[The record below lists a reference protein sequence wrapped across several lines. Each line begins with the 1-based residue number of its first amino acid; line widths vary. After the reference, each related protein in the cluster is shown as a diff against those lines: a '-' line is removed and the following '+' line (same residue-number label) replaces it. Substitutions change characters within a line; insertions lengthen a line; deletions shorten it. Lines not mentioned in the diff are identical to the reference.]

1 MPEFGADPFGTCYN
15 SHMEPSDASRFSV
28 PIERWSESSR
38 LSAED
43 SVVAEEPLEIRVND
57 VPLAVTMRT
66 PGDDEALAVGFL
78 ASEGILRNSD
88 DLFDITRCAEPEQ
101 PDQFNIVTAYV
112 ASERLPAGLGSD
124 RHRYAT
130 SSCGLC
136 GRASIDAVR
145 EMALARVVPISIEA
159 RVIYSL
165 PDAMREAQL
174 LFSRTGGLHAA
185 ALFDRHG
192 RIQVIAE
199 DIGRHNAVDKVLGRS
214 LLGGDWP
221 PAERIL
227 LVSGRAGFEIVQ
239 KACVAGVPIVC
250 SVSAP
255 SSLAIQLARET
266 GVTLIGFLRGMSM
279 NVYTGAQWIIA

>member
-1 MPEFGADPFGTCYN
+1 
-15 SHMEPSDASRFSV
+15 MEPSDASRFSV
-28 PIERWSESSR
+28 SIERWSQSSR
-38 LSAED
+38 ISTED
-43 SVVAEEPLEIRVND
+43 SVVEEEPLEIRVND

-78 ASEGILRNSD
+78 ASEGILRSTD
-88 DLFDITRCAEPEQ
+88 DLFDITRCAEPEY
-101 PDQFNIVTAYV
+101 PDLFNIVTAYV
-112 ASERLPAGLGSD
+112 APERLAADIESG

-145 EMALARVVPISIEA
+145 EIAVANVVPISIEA
-159 RVIYSL
+159 HVIYSL
-165 PDAMREAQL
+165 PDAMREAQH

-185 ALFDRHG
+185 ALFDRRG
-192 RIQVIAE
+192 KLQVIAE

-214 LLGGDWP
+214 LLEGDWP

-239 KACVAGVPIVC
+239 KACVTGVPIVC

-266 GVTLIGFLRGMSM
+266 GVTLIGFLRGTSM
-279 NVYTGAQWIIA
+279 NVYTGAQWITP